1 MDRGITMHIV
11 GDKHLKLGRVW
22 KVSDNVGNRLKD
34 LPLNQK
40 MDSDG
45 KMCYIQL

>member
-1 MDRGITMHIV
+1 LAIDWGTTMHIV

-22 KVSDNVGNRLKD
+22 KVSDNVSSRLKD
-34 LPLNQK
+34 LPLNRK

-45 KMCYIQL
+45 NMC